1 MTPPHS
7 SEPKPLKADPREKVD
22 REMTRLEVAWSWW
35 ELPAVVGHQIVGSR

>member
-22 REMTRLEVAWSWW
+22 LEMTRLEVAWSWW